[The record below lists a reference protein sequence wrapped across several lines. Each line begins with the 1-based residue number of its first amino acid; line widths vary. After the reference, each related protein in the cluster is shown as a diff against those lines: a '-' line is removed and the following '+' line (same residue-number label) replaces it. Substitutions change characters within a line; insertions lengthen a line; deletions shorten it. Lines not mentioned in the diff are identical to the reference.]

1 MTKQII
7 DNIMIIIDHNLENN
21 SKWSKYDKL
30 QINQLLDINNL
41 YIDIRQ
47 KIG

>member
-1 MTKQII
+1 MIKQII

-21 SKWSKYDKL
+21 TKWSKYDKI
-30 QINQLLDINNL
+30 QINQLLDIHNL
-41 YIDIRQ
+41 YIDIKT